1 MGQPLRENLMTTNQM
16 EEPNHREQ
24 AEHIRAKLAEQLQTL
39 RFLEYE
45 LRQRPAQDV
54 GERTRARAVA
64 TALEHLQQAMGALE
78 ITSRE

>member
-1 MGQPLRENLMTTNQM
+1 MTTNQM
-16 EEPNHREQ
+16 EEPSHREQ

-64 TALEHLQQAMGALE
+64 SALEHLQQAMDALE
-78 ITSRE
+78 VASRE